1 MHQIKIFKGL
11 ENELPEL
18 ETAVNEWLRNTAAV
32 IVNVFGNISPQSGS
46 GDAKQHGLTRSEF
59 PPSDVMLVVV
69 YEQRPQ

>member
-18 ETAVNEWLRNTAAV
+18 EAAVNEWLRSNAAR
-32 IVNVFGNISPQSGS
+32 IVNIFGNIAPQSG
-46 GDAKQHGLTRSEF
+46 GEGKQHGLTRSEF
-59 PPSDVMLVVV
+59 PPSDVMLIVV